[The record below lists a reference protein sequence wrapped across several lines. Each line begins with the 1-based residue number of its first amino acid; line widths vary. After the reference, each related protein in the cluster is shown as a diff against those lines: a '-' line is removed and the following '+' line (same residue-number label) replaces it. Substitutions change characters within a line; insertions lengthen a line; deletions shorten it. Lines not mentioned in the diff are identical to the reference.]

1 MTDEQRTP
9 DIKVI
14 AHDVAPFVWRWP
26 EGEERFEKVWDLEV
40 AWSSR
45 QYSLRHGLSRRRAY
59 GRDRVRSVTW
69 VGGQPMVE
77 GVEADDYAES
87 RALLSLLRI
96 GGKKLVRDLSDLPA
110 GYEGFTWVEHDRH
123 IVAPHSRHCL
133 ALKIM
138 EDDVQVWA
146 LHALLR
152 MESKTA
158 RPATRPKLAP
168 RKPVVAETTPAP
180 HTQADLVRC
189 LLELGRELAVH
200 PVPFCVSP
208 EANALIR
215 EDPFAFLL
223 AVLFDQG
230 IPAERAWAAPY
241 LLKER
246 LGHLDP
252 RLLVSEGERL
262 KEEVRREPAL
272 HRFVN
277 TMAQWVLAAADQ
289 VNREYGGD
297 AGAIWGDSPRAKDLQ
312 RRLEAFEGIGQ
323 KKAAMAVE
331 ILARDL
337 GVTIRDLEGSDI
349 AYDVHVRRVFL
360 RTGLAERDDV
370 KHMIEVARALHPSR
384 PGGLDY
390 PAWHVG
396 RTWCHPEDPD
406 CGQCALGVLCP
417 KLVDRAA
424 AVTGA

>member
-1 MTDEQRTP
+1 MTDEQRKAGIT
-9 DIKVI
+9 VT
-14 AHDVAPFVWRWP
+14 ATEVGPFVWKWP
-26 EGEERFEKVWDLEV
+26 EGEEHFEKAWGLAVVWN
-40 AWSSR
+40 AR
-45 QYSLRHGLSRRRAY
+45 QYSLRHGLSHRHVY
-59 GRDRVRSVTW
+59 GRTRVHSVTW
-69 VGGQPMVE
+69 VEDQPMVE
-77 GVEADDYAES
+77 GVEADDYADS

-96 GGKKLVRDLSDLPA
+96 AGKKLVRTLDELPD
-110 GYEGFTWVEHDRH
+110 GYDRFTWVDHRRH
-123 IVAPHSRHCL
+123 IAARYSRQCL
-133 ALKIM
+133 ALKIV
-138 EDDVQVWA
+138 EDDLNSWA

-152 MESKTA
+152 MESKTPRLA
-158 RPATRPKLAP
+158 STPKLAP
-168 RKPVVAETTPAP
+168 RKAAVAGTTAAP
-180 HTQADLVRC
+180 RTQADLVRR
-189 LLELGRELAVH
+189 LLELGQELAVH
-200 PVPFCVSP
+200 PVRFSPSP
-208 EANALIR
+208 EADAMIR
-215 EDPFAFLL
+215 QDPFAFLL

-252 RLLVSEGERL
+252 RLLVSERERL
-262 KEEVRREPAL
+262 KEEVGREPAL

-277 TMAQWVLAAADQ
+277 TMPEWVLSAAEQ

-337 GVTIRDLEGSDI
+337 RVTIRDLEGSDI

-360 RTGLAERDDV
+360 RTGLAERDGV
-370 KHMIEVARALHPSR
+370 KHMIEVARTLHPSR